1 MRSVV
6 YAAVRRDS
14 DGKEFATTAHSDK
27 LFVENSIKEEE
38 RNNPI
43 WSSLNPVVRIA
54 AFKIEEIK

>member
-43 WSSLNPVVRIA
+43 WSSANPVVRIA
-54 AFKIEEIK
+54 AIK